1 MKLTAHSVENK
12 KPGATRVEL
21 TDSLLPGLR
30 LVVQPTGV
38 KSWAVRYSLNGRKV
52 KHTLGSYPVLS
63 LADARERGRDVL
75 KLVAKGE
82 DPRQHDTD
90 TPDVFEKSV
99 ETYLKIEVPKRRP
112 STRRYVHRE
121 LGRAVEE
128 WRGRPL
134 KSIVRRDVIA
144 AVDKACA
151 RGDYAANTFLKCV
164 AAFFHWCESRDLI
177 QQSPARGVKKP
188 GKSVER
194 DRVLDDNELRAV
206 WKAADK
212 TGGPSGALVKL
223 LILTGARRDEIASL
237 QWSEIVGGEI
247 RLPKERTKTS
257 VAHTIYITKA
267 MRQVIDKLSKS
278 NRRFALTGADYPVSF
293 GGRTKDAIKVDI
305 QAWRFHDL
313 RRSFTSGCARIGIDP
328 FIIERMLN
336 QKIKGIAGI
345 YQRHTFGP
353 QMKAAWEKWSAHILS
368 LVA

>member
-1 MKLTAHSVENK
+1 
-12 KPGATRVEL
+12 
-21 TDSLLPGLR
+21 LLPGLR

-257 VAHTIYITKA
+257 VAHTDLHHKSDA
-267 MRQVIDKLSKS
+267 AGHRQTAEVQSPICIDRGRLSGVV
-278 NRRFALTGADYPVSF
+278 RWPDQ
-293 GGRTKDAIKVDI
+293 GRH
-305 QAWRFHDL
+305 QSRY
-313 RRSFTSGCARIGIDP
+313 SGLAVP
-328 FIIERMLN
+328 
-336 QKIKGIAGI
+336 
-345 YQRHTFGP
+345 
-353 QMKAAWEKWSAHILS
+353 
-368 LVA
+368 